1 MRHCMEIIHRKEKR
15 VDIALLSGPA
25 GCIADAS
32 AALEAAMSA
41 RHETGASRLAIDKRL
56 LAEDFF
62 ILSTGLA
69 GEIPQKIINYHIKAA
84 IWGDC
89 SRYTSKPLHDFIY
102 ESNNGKDFFF
112 VGTKEEAVSRLARAV

>member
-1 MRHCMEIIHRKEKR
+1 MEIIHRKENG

-41 RHETGASRLAIDKRL
+41 RHETGASRLVIDKRL

-69 GEIPQKIINYHIKAA
+69 GEVLQKFINYHIKAA
-84 IWGDC
+84 IWGDYT
-89 SRYTSKPLHDFIY
+89 RYTSKPLRDFIY
-102 ESNNGKDFFF
+102 ESNCGRDFFF
-112 VGTKEEAVSRLARAV
+112 VETEEEAVRRMAEAR